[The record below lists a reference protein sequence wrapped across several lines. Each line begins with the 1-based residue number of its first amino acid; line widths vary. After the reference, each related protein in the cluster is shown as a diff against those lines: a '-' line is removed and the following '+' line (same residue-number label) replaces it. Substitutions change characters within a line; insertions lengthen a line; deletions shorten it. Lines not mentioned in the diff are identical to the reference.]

1 LKTKNLKNN
10 DVYKKNFSLLVI
22 ETLKIN
28 SFSIFSFWQNFASKE
43 KNKRLE
49 QKLAVF

>member
-1 LKTKNLKNN
+1 LKTKILKNN
-10 DVYKKNFSLLVI
+10 DVYIFFSSLLVI

-28 SFSIFSFWQNFASKE
+28 SFSNLSFWQNFASKE
-43 KNKRLE
+43 KNKTLE